1 MKGELV
7 DVGDAQLYCE
17 VRGAGEPLLLVV
29 GLTGDAGWFERLAG
43 PLAERYTVVTYDR
56 RANSRSP
63 RPPGWTSTTIGEQA
77 DDAAGLLAALGLTPA
92 VVFGGSLG
100 ALIALEVVLRH
111 PQAVRRAIAH
121 EPALYS
127 LYPEAQG
134 LIGLWRARLAKGGPD
149 YATYLLTDLT
159 RDKAMEDPD
168 QDMAI
173 RVLDNGE
180 VTIGVEMPAVLSYAP
195 DTSTL
200 AGSPVPIVVAAGE
213 EAEMF
218 YYGASLWLARRLGA
232 DLHELPGGHTG
243 YADVPDDFA
252 RALGPLL
259 E

>member
-1 MKGELV
+1 MKGELIG
-7 DVGDAQLYCE
+7 VGDAQLYYE
-17 VRGAGEPLLLVV
+17 VRGSGDPLLLVV
-29 GLTGDAGWFERLAG
+29 GLTGDAGWFE
-43 PLAERYTVVTYDR
+43 PLAELLAEHFTVVTYDR

-92 VVFGGSLG
+92 VVFGNSLG

-111 PQAVRRAIAH
+111 PQTVRRAIAH
-121 EPALYS
+121 EPALYA
-127 LYPEAQG
+127 LFPEAQD

-149 YATYLLTDLT
+149 YAAHVLTGLT
-159 RDKAMEDPD
+159 RDDVSDGLDGGMKT
-168 QDMAI
+168 

-180 VTIGVEMPAVLSYAP
+180 VTVGVEMPAALAYAP
-195 DTSTL
+195 DTRAL
-200 AGSPVPIVVAAGE
+200 ARSSVPIVVAAGE

-218 YYGASLWLARRLGA
+218 YYGASRWLARRLGA
-232 DLHELPGGHTG
+232 DLHELPGGHIG
-243 YADVPDDFA
+243 YVDVPDDFA